1 MDEFQEMML
10 VEEPNILKLFDMQ
23 FSVTAFAESIAKTE
37 AESNEIIFKMKKIIR
52 ETAEDDD
59 NKKYYLDLSEEVRDA
74 LNSGQAEFIQKVIS
88 Y

>member
-10 VEEPNILKLFDMQ
+10 VEEPNIIKLVDMQ

-37 AESNEIIFKMKKIIR
+37 IIFKMKKIVR
-52 ETAEDDD
+52 ETEEDDD

-74 LNSGQAEFIQKVIS
+74 LNSGQAEYIQKVIS